1 MQLKP
6 LAKGRYS
13 QRWEQ
18 DYPLIEAVILS
29 CISEVKMLKKGA
41 HLMTQ
46 GEAMASLVL
55 VKQGRVSLGHTAR
68 NGRCFQLGT
77 IDCDSQLFG
86 EMEFF
91 TQYHCQL
98 DIIANEPLEIM
109 IISAEKLQCSLGNIR
124 SLRYFSPVP
133 LLLTTKTPS
142 IFLPGDCFIPSAIT
156 WHMIFTM
163 NI

>member
-86 EMEFF
+86 EMEF
-91 TQYHCQL
+91 
-98 DIIANEPLEIM
+98 
-109 IISAEKLQCSLGNIR
+109 
-124 SLRYFSPVP
+124 
-133 LLLTTKTPS
+133 LLS
-142 IFLPGDCFIPSAIT
+142 ITVSWILLP
-156 WHMIFTM
+156 M
-163 NI
+163 NP